1 MHAYLLQLILNFVS
15 TKKTDILI
23 SEWIRLDAK
32 KIKAFNIYKS
42 KNQITYPKSNMRC
55 QNYFIAQFN
64 GWIKLI
70 INPLMTICNNI

>member
-42 KNQITYPKSNMRC
+42 KN
-55 QNYFIAQFN
+55 
-64 GWIKLI
+64 
-70 INPLMTICNNI
+70 